1 MRPRDRKDIDPLAE
15 PSQATEGELTA
26 RQFRA
31 KLGVLV
37 VDDEHLVRVML
48 QLGLERDGFQVWTA
62 TNGREAID
70 LYREHREEIA
80 LVLLD
85 VRMPGLDGP
94 ATLDALRQLSPEV
107 RACFMTGDP
116 GAYDPVGLR
125 QRGAAHVVA
134 KPFRLDRLVPVLRL
148 LATADGPEVAA
159 TPFWEE
165 TW

>member
-1 MRPRDRKDIDPLAE
+1 MRPLNGKTVGPPAGS
-15 PSQATEGELTA
+15 SQAAEGEGA
-26 RQFRA
+26 VRQSPGRP
-31 KLGVLV
+31 GVLV

-62 TNGREAID
+62 TNGREAVE
-70 LYREHREEIA
+70 LYREHRDEIA
-80 LVLLD
+80 VVLLD